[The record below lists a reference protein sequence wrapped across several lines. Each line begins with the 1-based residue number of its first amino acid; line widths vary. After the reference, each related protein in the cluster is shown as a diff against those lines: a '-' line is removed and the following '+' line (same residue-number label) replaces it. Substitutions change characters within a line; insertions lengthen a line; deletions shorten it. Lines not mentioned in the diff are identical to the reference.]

1 MRSIS
6 TAVTV
11 LVLTVLVTS
20 CSSTID
26 HEIATER
33 RNQGWRPRPLVNVLV
48 IAAYDPTY
56 RAFAENLFVAEMA
69 AKGVNASPGFEIFP
83 DLDALDEASQVW
95 ETIDGAGFDGI
106 LTVVTVTRDED
117 FDHDDWWATYGV
129 WVVLGGSS
137 ENTGRVL
144 VDDYKEAE
152 YHIDIGLFDANT
164 REPIWNATTDSLGL
178 AAGKEDI
185 EILADFVVAELTQ
198 RGFVK

>member
-20 CSSTID
+20 CSTTID

-33 RNQGWRPRPLVNVLV
+33 RNQGWRPRSLQNVLV

-56 RAFAENLFVAEMA
+56 RAFAEKFFVAEMTER
-69 AKGVNASPGFEIFP
+69 GVNASSGFEIFP

-106 LTVVTVTRDED
+106 LTIVTVTRDED
-117 FDHDDWWATYGV
+117 FDYDDWWATYSV

-137 ENTGRVL
+137 ESTGRVL
-144 VDDYKEAE
+144 VDDHTEAE
-152 YHIDIGLFDANT
+152 FHIDIGLFDADD
-164 REPIWNATTDSLGL
+164 REPIWNATTDSYEL
-178 AAGKEDI
+178 AAGAE
-185 EILADFVVAELTQ
+185 EIRTLADFIVEELAK
-198 RGFVK
+198 RGFIE